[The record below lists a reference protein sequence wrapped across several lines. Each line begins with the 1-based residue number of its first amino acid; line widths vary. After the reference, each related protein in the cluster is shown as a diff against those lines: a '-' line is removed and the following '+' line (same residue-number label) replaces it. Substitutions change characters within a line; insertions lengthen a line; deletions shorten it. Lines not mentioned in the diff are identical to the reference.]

1 MNRTTAIQSLL
12 LLLAIAGT
20 SVHAE
25 ALFVPMEN
33 GKAIA
38 IAPVPPPNDEA
49 MRKGGWPR
57 HMPTPPPNAL
67 PFRVTSSKVDVRV
80 DDAVATTTLEQSFL
94 NLTGRDLEVRV
105 MIPLPPGATINS
117 SALSMDNQMIEGK
130 LYDAQQAQSIY
141 ESIVSQR
148 RDPALLRFAGENL
161 YEARIFPIPPNQERK
176 LRFSYSQILAPNG
189 GLYDYRHI
197 LSGSQMYKD
206 GIEKFDFTCTIK
218 SQNRLG
224 PVYSPSHQVAVERP
238 DPKTAVIKL
247 AGANLSSEADFHLY
261 YAPTTEDVSLRMIS
275 HRNSENEDG
284 YFMLIGRVDDQLE
297 AAKILP
303 KEIVFV
309 IDTSGSMQGDKI
321 EQTKRALK
329 FCVNALN
336 PSDRFNI
343 ITFSTDVQGLS
354 SNTLLE
360 ANKENTVKALK
371 AIDQIEATG
380 GTNIDGAL
388 RAALGSDFSEGSAR
402 AKMIVFMTDGLPT
415 VGVTDPQSIL
425 SGVATSNPKKVRIFN
440 FGVGNDVNTHLLDR
454 VSSQHDGVSTYV
466 TPREDIEVKVSDF
479 ASKIKHPVMTDVNFD
494 FGSVNVNSVYP
505 KRLPALYRGGEIA
518 ILGRFK
524 GSGPTAVTLTGNV
537 GGEKRTITLNAK
549 FPARDIGNSYLP
561 RVWAT
566 RKIGHLL
573 EDVRLSGHNSE
584 MIKEIVELAQRHGIV
599 TPYTSQ
605 LVLEP
610 GMDPNGPRPANGGG
624 VAFGEGGK
632 RRSLQAVDAL
642 KMDKD
647 MRDQAEDRAKK
658 VSGLARQDFKG
669 ESANALAIMEREMK
683 EASAATPA
691 APPAAKPGEQVGGGG
706 EALRKAVEE
715 KKLQRGAAFGVTAGK
730 DGAGVENLDRL
741 IEQNVRQVGA
751 RTFYNRAGVWID
763 SQVKDNAKPVVIKA
777 FSPEYFELMK
787 KDETLGA
794 VLALGG
800 KIVVMVKDTQY
811 QVEE

>member
-1 MNRTTAIQSLL
+1 MNRIAAFHSLL
-12 LLLAIAGT
+12 LLLAMAG
-20 SVHAE
+20 SVVHAE

-33 GKAIA
+33 GKVVAV
-38 IAPVPPPNDEA
+38 APVPPPDDEA
-49 MRKGGWPR
+49 IRKGGWRRPP
-57 HMPTPPPNAL
+57 MPQPNTL

-80 DDAVATTTLEQSFL
+80 DEAVATTTLEQSFL

-148 RDPALLRFAGENL
+148 RDPALLRFAGDNL

-197 LSGSQMYKD
+197 LAGSQLYKN

-224 PVYSPSHQVAVERP
+224 PVYSPSHQVSVDRP

-247 AGANLSSEADFHLY
+247 AGANLSSESDFHLY
-261 YAPTTEDVSLRMIS
+261 YAPTTEDVALRMIS

-329 FCVNALN
+329 FCVNTLN

-354 SNTLLE
+354 SNNLLE
-360 ANKENTVKALK
+360 ASKENIAKALK

-388 RAALGSDFSEGSAR
+388 RAALGSDFSTGSTH

-505 KRLPALYRGGEIA
+505 KRIPALYRGGEIA

-537 GGEKRTITLNAK
+537 GGEKRTITLNAQ

-573 EDVRLSGHNSE
+573 EDVRLSGHNPE

-610 GMDPNGPRPANGGG
+610 GMEPNAPRTLAGGDEAGGG
-624 VAFGEGGK
+624 VSRF
-632 RRSLQAVDAL
+632 RRGMEANDAL
-642 KMDKD
+642 QMDKD
-647 MRDQAEDRAKK
+647 MREKAEERAKK
-658 VSGLARQDFKG
+658 VSNLARQDFKG
-669 ESANALAIMEREMK
+669 ESANALATLEREMK
-683 EASAATPA
+683 EASGAAPA
-691 APPAAKPGEQVGGGG
+691 AAPVATAKPGEDRG
-706 EALRKAVEE
+706 EALAKAVEE
-715 KKLQRGAAFGVTAGK
+715 KKQQRKAAFGVG
-730 DGAGVENLDRL
+730 DGRGGAAAENMDRL

-763 SQVKDNAKPVVIKA
+763 SQVKDGAKPVVIKT

-800 KIVVMVKDTQY
+800 KIVVMVKDVQY
-811 QVEE
+811 QIDE

>member
-1 MNRTTAIQSLL
+1 MKRNAAIQTLL
-12 LLLAIAGT
+12 FTLALIGAAA
-20 SVHAE
+20 HAE

-33 GKAIA
+33 GRAVA
-38 IAPVPPPNDEA
+38 IAPVPPPNDESF
-49 MRKGGWPR
+49 RKNLIRQP
-57 HMPTPPPNAL
+57 MPPNTL
-67 PFRVTSSKVDVRV
+67 PFRVTASKVDVRV
-80 DDAVATTTLEQSFL
+80 DEAVATTTLEQSFL

-197 LSGSQMYKD
+197 LSGSQLYKD
-206 GIEKFDFTCTIK
+206 GIEKFEFTCTIK

-261 YAPTTEDVSLRMIS
+261 YAPTTDDVSLRMIS

-354 SNTLLE
+354 SNNLLE
-360 ANKENTVKALK
+360 ATKENTAKALK

-388 RAALGSDFSEGSAR
+388 RAALGSDFSEGQAR

-425 SGVATSNPKKVRIFN
+425 SGVASSNPKKVRIFN

-537 GGEKRTITLNAK
+537 GGEKRTITLNAQ
-549 FPARDIGNSYLP
+549 FPTRDIGNSYLP

-573 EDVRLSGHNSE
+573 EDVRLSGHNPE

-610 GMDPNGPRPANGGG
+610 GMDPNGPRPLGNGFAEGGG
-624 VAFGEGGK
+624 GT
-632 RRSLQAVDAL
+632 RRGLAAADAL

-647 MRDQAEDRAKK
+647 MRDRAEERAKK

-669 ESANALAIMEREMK
+669 ESANALATMEREMK
-683 EASAATPA
+683 EASAAAPA
-691 APPAAKPGEQVGGGG
+691 APVPSAKPGEQAG
-706 EALRKAVEE
+706 EALLKAVEE
-715 KKLQRGAAFGVTAGK
+715 KQRQRKAAFGVTAGK
-730 DGAGVENLDRL
+730 DGAAAENLDRL

-763 SQVKDNAKPVVIKA
+763 SQIKDDAKPIVIKA

-787 KDETLGA
+787 KDATLGA

-800 KIVVMVKDTQY
+800 KIVVMVKDAQY
-811 QVEE
+811 QIDE